1 MRQHTAIHGAVVND
15 ASKNAAWQV
24 VSAAMSTCTATT
36 GVKKMRILCGKSTTP
51 PSREDVTE
59 LNDGGGR
66 HRALPGGC
74 AQLKNSPSTSMAADW

>member
-1 MRQHTAIHGAVVND
+1 MIDLSGDLFESEARLEDLIGSFQNEELALQDPVFGCYCHKLGTVLA
-15 ASKNAAWQV
+15 
-24 VSAAMSTCTATT
+24 
-36 GVKKMRILCGKSTTP
+36 P
-51 PSREDVTE
+51 REDVTE